1 MRLLAMFD
9 FFQDV
14 MNHFIAFLRFEL
26 LLHAAERNAHHVAM
40 VHFRAGVFLAQ
51 LEPNLV
57 HEIDIFG
64 P

>member
-1 MRLLAMFD
+1 MLD

-14 MNHFIAFLRFEL
+14 MDHFIAFLRFEL
-26 LLHAAERNAHHVAM
+26 LLHAAERDAHDVAM

-51 LEPNLV
+51 LQPDFV
-57 HEIDIFG
+57 HKIDILG